1 MECLTELLSH
11 IRSDLIMNEDIP
23 AIYHLMVVLVELY
36 KLTIFFLLKAD
47 CSKVS
52 IVLLVCEPY

>member
-11 IRSDLIMNEDIP
+11 IRSDFIMNEDIP

-36 KLTIFFLLKAD
+36 KFTIFFWLRAD
-47 CSKVS
+47 CIKVP
-52 IVLLVCEPY
+52 IVLLVRELY

>member
-36 KLTIFFLLKAD
+36 KLTILFWLKAD

-52 IVLLVCEPY
+52 IVLLVSEPY